1 MKLKRIVLGLMTLAG
16 IAFVI
21 VPSAVSAR
29 QSRSKNESGS
39 SVPHYRHIVEIMME
53 NTSYGSIIGNSLAPN
68 INSLANQYGL
78 ATNYFGV
85 THPSEPN
92 YVANLGGS
100 FFGIQDDNQFYCT
113 AALAT
118 TDPNCAGT
126 TVDHTISAQSIA
138 DQLTAVGKTW
148 RGYFQGL
155 PPTPAPGTL
164 VK

>member
-1 MKLKRIVLGLMTLAG
+1 MARLSG
-16 IAFVI
+16 ILPRRALT
-21 VPSAVSAR
+21 
-29 QSRSKNESGS
+29 RS
-39 SVPHYRHIVEIMME
+39 
-53 NTSYGSIIGNSLAPN
+53 PN
-68 INSLANQYGL
+68 RYGL

-92 YVANLGGS
+92 YVASVGGS

-118 TDPNCAGT
+118 TDPNCTGS
-126 TVDHTISAQSIA
+126 TVNHTISAQSIA